1 MSRRKTPIRQVWH
14 RPTYRVSRKQIPEEW
29 TNHRFVH
36 DSLLLCATANIPS
49 PIMLILFIHLFFS
62 SNIFTILLNYEKK
75 LSSPKGKEISTK
87 RLRRFFSFFSFLV
100 AWSDRVRFEWARYT
114 SHKRV
119 YDVNPVRENFSHR
132 SWIIGKSTHAIE
144 ISLRW

>member
-49 PIMLILFIHLFFS
+49 PIMLISFIYLFFYRIYSLYS
-62 SNIFTILLNYEKK
+62 STTRKNSPPQKAKKYRLSDCVDSSLFFLFLSRDPIEWDSNEHDTRAINAYMTSILSARIFLIDRESSVNRHTLLKY
-75 LSSPKGKEISTK
+75 
-87 RLRRFFSFFSFLV
+87 R
-100 AWSDRVRFEWARYT
+100 
-114 SHKRV
+114 
-119 YDVNPVRENFSHR
+119 
-132 SWIIGKSTHAIE
+132 
-144 ISLRW
+144 

>member
-49 PIMLILFIHLFFS
+49 PIMLISFIHLFFS

-87 RLRRFFSFFSFLV
+87 RLRRFFSFFFLFLSRDPIEWDSNEHDTR
-100 AWSDRVRFEWARYT
+100 AINAYMTSILSARIFLIDRE
-114 SHKRV
+114 SS
-119 YDVNPVRENFSHR
+119 VNRHTLLKYR
-132 SWIIGKSTHAIE
+132 
-144 ISLRW
+144 